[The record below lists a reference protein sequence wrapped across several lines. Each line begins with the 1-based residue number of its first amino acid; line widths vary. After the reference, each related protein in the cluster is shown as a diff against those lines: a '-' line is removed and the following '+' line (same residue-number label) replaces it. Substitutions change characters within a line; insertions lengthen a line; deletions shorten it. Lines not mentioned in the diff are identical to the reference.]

1 MDGLALETAGGAIY
15 APNWEAV
22 GKLAAK
28 MAALMGAVG
37 QIKKDA
43 KNTFHKYDY
52 TSYEA
57 LAAHVRTAVVKVG
70 LAFTVSATDMRE
82 EPGDKMQTRLMGLE
96 LTFTDTETGAMRV
109 MRGYGE
115 GSDNQDKGTAKALTS
130 GVKYMLM
137 RNLLVSEDA
146 DVDSDADAPAQ
157 RVQTAR
163 TAPAAEAEPE
173 AEQQAP
179 SWADDGEK
187 RDMIVTRA
195 ANKYQLTIEEVL
207 RIMPP
212 VGEWRDLYPTGKDCM
227 ADFEKR
233 FAQAIAHPTETDYHA
248 LAEAAHKEIQAKALS
263 GSRMAASDAQRGAVV
278 AALAALTPDATTE
291 AKNQQRHLAL
301 VYLFG
306 KQSSKA
312 LTSGEA
318 SAVID
323 RYSIKTE
330 DGQWLPREDRRNEF
344 LAVVR
349 TQQEIEGQQ
358 RLV

>member
-109 MRGYGE
+109 IRGYGE

-163 TAPAAEAEPE
+163 TAPAARPEPE
-173 AEQQAP
+173 PEPEPEPTNNVGPEPGYQIPTRKEQHWFDEAGAQDKF
-179 SWADDGEK
+179 WAFASGNK
-187 RDMIVTRA
+187 AGQLGLSRA
-195 ANKYQLTIEEVL
+195 DV
-207 RIMPP
+207 
-212 VGEWRDLYPTGKDCM
+212 
-227 ADFEKR
+227 
-233 FAQAIAHPTETDYHA
+233 HA
-248 LAEAAHKEIQAKALS
+248 ALS
-263 GSRMAASDAQRGAVV
+263 V
-278 AALAALTPDATTE
+278 AHIRDFT
-291 AKNQQRHLAL
+291 
-301 VYLFG
+301 G
-306 KQSSKA
+306 SKA
-312 LTSGEA
+312 D
-318 SAVID
+318 AVALLKQ
-323 RYSIKTE
+323 YKAE
-330 DGQWLPREDRRNEF
+330 M
-344 LAVVR
+344 
-349 TQQEIEGQQ
+349 EG
-358 RLV
+358 

>member
-1 MDGLALETAGGAIY
+1 MSDYLVLETAGGAIY

-115 GSDNQDKGTAKALTS
+115 GADNQDKGTAKALTS

-157 RVQTAR
+157 RAQTAR
-163 TAPAAEAEPE
+163 TAPAAQPEPE
-173 AEQQAP
+173 DNAGPEPGIVIPPRKEPHWFDEPGAQPKFWAFASGNKAGQLGLSQA
-179 SWADDGEK
+179 D
-187 RDMIVTRA
+187 V
-195 ANKYQLTIEEVL
+195 
-207 RIMPP
+207 
-212 VGEWRDLYPTGKDCM
+212 
-227 ADFEKR
+227 
-233 FAQAIAHPTETDYHA
+233 HA
-248 LAEAAHKEIQAKALS
+248 ALS
-263 GSRMAASDAQRGAVV
+263 VEHIRDFTG
-278 AALAALTPDATTE
+278 
-291 AKNQQRHLAL
+291 
-301 VYLFG
+301 
-306 KQSSKA
+306 SKA
-312 LTSGEA
+312 D
-318 SAVID
+318 AVALLKQ
-323 RYSIKTE
+323 YKAE
-330 DGQWLPREDRRNEF
+330 M
-344 LAVVR
+344 
-349 TQQEIEGQQ
+349 EG
-358 RLV
+358 